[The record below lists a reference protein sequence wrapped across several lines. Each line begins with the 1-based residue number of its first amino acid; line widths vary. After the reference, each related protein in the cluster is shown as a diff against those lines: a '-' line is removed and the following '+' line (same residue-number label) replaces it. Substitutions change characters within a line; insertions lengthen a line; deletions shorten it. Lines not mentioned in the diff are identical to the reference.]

1 MEIVIAPPR
10 RGSVLPSGKKAKGHP
25 LGGRS
30 ETKPGDLGV
39 STLPGSG
46 ALGIGLTL
54 GFQLLAMERRSWDSG
69 GGVPVASPRGDG
81 PRHLRAQM

>member
-69 GGVPVASPRGDG
+69 GGCQLLPPEVMAPVT
-81 PRHLRAQM
+81 